1 MLPWVA
7 RAKNLIRCRVVGCRD
22 PDSEEHDMSLWETIV
37 SIFWF
42 MLLVAWFWLL
52 ISIVSD
58 IFRDRSLSGWG
69 KGLWC
74 LFVIVLP
81 WLGVLVYLI
90 ARGGSMH
97 ERAMIHARHQEQE
110 FQQYVQHVARPDS
123 IADELSKLADLR
135 DRGVI
140 TAADYDA
147 AKGKLL
153 ADTPTRSMA
162 DGATAQ

>member
-1 MLPWVA
+1 
-7 RAKNLIRCRVVGCRD
+7 
-22 PDSEEHDMSLWETIV
+22 MSLWETIV

-52 ISIVSD
+52 ITIVMD
-58 IFRDRSLSGWG
+58 IFRDRELSGWG

-97 ERAMIHARHQEQE
+97 ERSVTYARQREQE
-110 FQQYVQHVARPDS
+110 FQQYVQHVSRSSDGV
-123 IADELSKLADLR
+123 ADELAKLADLR
-135 DRGVI
+135 DRGAI
-140 TAADYDA
+140 TAADYEA
-147 AKGKLL
+147 AKSKVLG
-153 ADTPTRSMA
+153 DTSTKSM
-162 DGATAQ
+162 T